1 MRYKEFRVSLS
12 EQTAPG
18 TVSVMV
24 YFEDN
29 TTQVIDD
36 IPLSVFNSPDFMS
49 QLRERLLRK
58 YNKIVVRYA
67 KVGDTNTQ
75 GNPDGNTPDTEIPTT
90 LTTKQDKDIEIQQR
104 PDEVQAPVDDSDRT
118 TWSGVTILSQS
129 EVAAMYNA
137 RADRLDADRDN
148 KDDETGEEVLRQD
161 KQGNW
166 VDAQGNPAGPTISVP
181 KLGGGSA
188 GAEGEGGEEGQE
200 GGPGSIIGDLYDA
213 ITGPGTN
220 ETKLIDALKRIKS
233 PAQLTQVVRSYKEA
247 HNSSLP
253 DDIINEFFY
262 DLGNNT
268 PSVVEEV
275 NNVMVPLGWRIVGNR
290 YSTLRWEKVTGNS

>member
-67 KVGDTNTQ
+67 KVGDTTTQ

-104 PDEVQAPVDDSDRT
+104 PDEVQAPVDDSDSV
-118 TWSGVTILSQS
+118 TWDGVMLVSAS
-129 EVAAMYNA
+129 DLAAQHNA
-137 RADRLDADRDN
+137 WADRVDADRDN
-148 KDDETGEEVLRQD
+148 KNDETGEPVLRRD
-161 KQGNW
+161 DNGNS
-166 VDAQGNPAGPTISVP
+166 VDAQGNPVGPQITLP
-181 KLGGGSA
+181 RLGGGSA
-188 GAEGEGGEEGQE
+188 GEEGEGGEEGEE

-233 PAQLTQVVRSYKEA
+233 SAQLNQVVRSYKEA

-268 PSVVEEV
+268 PSVIEEV